1 MVTALFEKL
10 VECMVSLLR
19 NTHMYRNTKVAHR
32 FRRLPHVVSTRYL
45 PMDWPQSAAAT
56 VEISVPWLL
65 AFN

>member
-19 NTHMYRNTKVAHR
+19 NTYIYRNTKIAHR
-32 FRRLPHVVSTRYL
+32 FRRLPQLVSTRYL

-56 VEISVPWLL
+56 GNLSAMPVT
-65 AFN
+65 F